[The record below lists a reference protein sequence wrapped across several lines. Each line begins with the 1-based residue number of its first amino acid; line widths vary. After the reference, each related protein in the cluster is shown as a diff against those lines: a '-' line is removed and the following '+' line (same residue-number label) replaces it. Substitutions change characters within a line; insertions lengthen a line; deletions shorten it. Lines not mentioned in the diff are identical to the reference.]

1 MFTYKTNLLQLTFGY
16 AVSLFVGGLL
26 GLNHVDP
33 NTSTC
38 FGLIN
43 AIGATY
49 GAYQIHENPNE
60 IKVAAFIAS
69 FNAIFL
75 GLKAA
80 KSDSTN
86 PFCPAGI
93 LTLLSF
99 GLLLK
104 LLL

>member
-1 MFTYKTNLLQLTFGY
+1 MGVLQRDFKMTDCWLTFGY
-16 AVSLFVGGLL
+16 AVSLFIGGLL

-49 GAYQIHENPNE
+49 GAYQIHENP
-60 IKVAAFIAS
+60 S

-93 LTLLSF
+93 LTLLSL

-104 LLL
+104 LLLL

>member
-1 MFTYKTNLLQLTFGY
+1 MTFGY

-49 GAYQIHENPNE
+49 GAYQIHENPN
-60 IKVAAFIAS
+60 
-69 FNAIFL
+69 AIT
-75 GLKAA
+75 G
-80 KSDSTN
+80 KSLSEALIFASTN
-86 PFCPAGI
+86 QQYDNRLFI
-93 LTLLSF
+93 DFLIDLQVQ
-99 GLLLK
+99 
-104 LLL
+104 

>member
-1 MFTYKTNLLQLTFGY
+1 MFSYKTNLLQLTFGY
-16 AVSLFVGGLL
+16 AVSLFIGGLL

-33 NTSTC
+33 NTSTL

-60 IKVAAFIAS
+60 IKVAAFIAG

-93 LTLLSF
+93 LTLLSL